1 MDVRAIVR
9 KRVFVVAATAVAA
22 GALGGVIAH
31 AAVGTP
37 EIDRANATM
46 QLTGNL
52 RSVGCVGEDNTD
64 YVTWFGAWTGSEAQI
79 LPDAT
84 DYSLT
89 GGVSVS
95 GIHWTINSTTHRGV
109 LTAAITL
116 TTPTTGGGLYKGT
129 LILVTQGSPAAGTLV
144 PARGWINAAMVP
156 PDEGVTPSDDS
167 LIANVEFML
176 SATGASGQ
184 FGDGAGSLAIPDFS
198 AVTNVAPK
206 PLDGIC

>member
-1 MDVRAIVR
+1 MDVRAVIR
-9 KRVFVVAATAVAA
+9 KRFVLVAATAVAA

-79 LPDAT
+79 VPDAT
-84 DYSLT
+84 DYPLSGAVNVT
-89 GGVSVS
+89 G
-95 GIHWTINSTTHRGV
+95 IRWTINSATHRGV

-116 TTPTTGGGLYKGT
+116 TTATTGGGVYRGT
-129 LILVTQGSPAAGTLV
+129 LTLVTQGQPAAGALV

-156 PDEGVTPSDDS
+156 ADEGVTPSDDS
-167 LIANVEFML
+167 LIANVEF
-176 SATGASGQ
+176 SISPTGANGQ
-184 FGDGAGSLAIPDFS
+184 FGDAPASLGIPDFS

-206 PLDGIC
+206 AADGVC